1 MAPASTVAVTFH
13 GSTFIEIAFGEAI
26 LFVDPVFS
34 SERRGRRVRGESRR
48 CDYVLATEGGD
59 SLDDALDV
67 LEDVDDAVLVGTPR
81 ACKVARQELELG
93 KDRTLDL
100 EPWERASDD
109 GFKVTAVP
117 ISIASAV
124 DEGLASIEDLAMGAG
139 RGALGMGRNLGGAGN
154 PLASA
159 LGSVPIVGQ
168 LARPMTSALP
178 NLLGAFAGNGLS
190 NGLGNGLANGVLGP
204 LGGLAGSAGLS
215 RLGLPSMGRGRPGLG
230 YLVEIED
237 GPSILHLGR
246 GVHAATDEQVLEEI
260 AELGA
265 VDSVIVDISR
275 ANVGS
280 LVRAVRALD
289 ATFVVLY
296 RSEDAYQRGR
306 RPAQAPTA
314 SAFAEA
320 LAEDRGDD
328 VEVQYLR
335 KGDRYVLGP
344 ESAAAE

>member
-1 MAPASTVAVTFH
+1 MAPASTVACTFH
-13 GSTFIEIAFGEAI
+13 GSTFIEIAFGETV
-26 LFVDPVFS
+26 LFIDPVFA
-34 SERRGRRVRGESRR
+34 SERRGRRVRGETRR

-81 ACKVARQELELG
+81 SCKVARSELELG

-109 GFKVTAVP
+109 GFKLTAVP

-124 DEGLASIEDLAMGAG
+124 DEGLASIEDLALGAG
-139 RGALGMGRNLGGAGN
+139 RAGLGMGRNLGGAGN

-159 LGSVPIVGQ
+159 LGSVPFVGQ
-168 LARPMTSALP
+168 LTRPMTSALP
-178 NLLGAFAGNGLS
+178 NLLGAFTGSLA
-190 NGLGNGLANGVLGP
+190 GNGLANGIGGGVLGP
-204 LGGLAGSAGLS
+204 LSGLAGSAGLS
-215 RLGLPSMGRGRPGLG
+215 RLGLPSVGRGRPGLG
-230 YLVEIED
+230 YLVEIDD

-246 GVHAATDEQVLEEI
+246 GIHNATDEHALEEI

-265 VDSVIVDISR
+265 IDSVIVDLSR
-275 ANVGS
+275 ANVAS
-280 LVRAVRALD
+280 VVRAVRALD

-306 RPAQAPTA
+306 RPTQAPTA